1 MDLNL
6 IKGNTER
13 PTTTNTP
20 SITTSGYIPYN
31 TTTDTSDSSCTI
43 GGINPLLVLYTSA
56 AATCLASLT
65 IGFCIHRQFFA
76 NRMIRNA
83 LRNTAAV
90 LGISTRDTRIN
101 IEGVRAIEE
110 FDKEIEREFKSF
122 KVSLKSARKK
132 HLTQSNF
139 EVEILSSIRTSV
151 NSIVAL
157 GRTINPSNNYKVEAY
172 QREFEKYLDA
182 VCNTQEKL
190 HAEYHKKIDAKVRGD
205 CMKKAWQ
212 LLQTCPHATQ
222 RQQKF
227 IREQIAQKDIDSDRT
242 TSFINPSC
250 TIQMD
255 ETPPTIAELSPQ
267 QIDAQFGLKHHTIH
281 PPIHDE
287 QTSNQFYSTVDNYFD
302 HPLSTPTTN
311 TITTTTA
318 VIHATHGLK
327 TDERTSD
334 NSIPTRLQLADVFS
348 RQTLKDDITTS
359 DTQSSDESESSIS
372 TDSMQSSN
380 EYVYPVRRHDTASAR
395 LELQQAF
402 SALEKENNETAE
414 FLNRTRNQ
422 ILALLSSDEL
432 SAGAVRNSV

>member
-1 MDLNL
+1 MDFNWMR
-6 IKGNTER
+6 GPTT
-13 PTTTNTP
+13 PSTTTNTP
-20 SITTSGYIPYN
+20 ATITTSGCIPYN

-43 GGINPLLVLYTSA
+43 GGMNPLLVLYTSA

-65 IGFCIHRQFFA
+65 IGFYIHRQFFA

-139 EVEILSSIRTSV
+139 EVEILSSIRASV

-190 HAEYHKKIDAKVRGD
+190 HAEYYKKIDAKVRGD

-222 RQQKF
+222 RQQKSIQSQIIQQEAIGSNRAAAIAITTISNPVF
-227 IREQIAQKDIDSDRT
+227 DRQAVSPTPLTEVRREIGSDDENVTNQLREKLKTSEERLRSTEGKLKNSEEENTRLRLEHARKD
-242 TSFINPSC
+242 
-250 TIQMD
+250 D
-255 ETPPTIAELSPQ
+255 EIEA
-267 QIDAQFGLKHHTIH
+267 LKHTRRQLRA
-281 PPIHDE
+281 E
-287 QTSNQFYSTVDNYFD
+287 NVDTDVYDALLQKYQDYGDF
-302 HPLSTPTTN
+302 
-311 TITTTTA
+311 
-318 VIHATHGLK
+318 IHAQIVCEK
-327 TDERTSD
+327 FCD
-334 NSIPTRLQLADVFS
+334 N
-348 RQTLKDDITTS
+348 
-359 DTQSSDESESSIS
+359 
-372 TDSMQSSN
+372 
-380 EYVYPVRRHDTASAR
+380 
-395 LELQQAF
+395 
-402 SALEKENNETAE
+402 
-414 FLNRTRNQ
+414 
-422 ILALLSSDEL
+422 
-432 SAGAVRNSV
+432 